1 MHPGGILGA
10 SPGATIAVDVSNT
23 SGHIGWVPRPSL
35 KEQIVDAAVETLQRH
50 GFHASS
56 VSDITQAANV
66 PKGSFSNHFKSKE
79 DLAVEALDRYWER
92 VLASAAALGEAR
104 PAAITRLKRYFRY
117 LHEISRKRD
126 YDVGCMLGNLSTEMA
141 DHSRMIRDRLAAMLG
156 SWTRAIEACVEEA
169 QADGSLRRDLDAQTI
184 SAFLLNS
191 WEGTVLRSR
200 VDKSS
205 ASFDAFEKVVFTCL
219 AP

>member
-1 MHPGGILGA
+1 M
-10 SPGATIAVDVSNT
+10 
-23 SGHIGWVPRPSL
+23 PRPSL
-35 KEQIVDAAVETLQRH
+35 KDQIVEAAVETLQRH

-56 VSDITQAANV
+56 VSDITAAAKA

-79 DLAVEALDRYWER
+79 DLAAEALDRYWQR
-92 VLASAAALGEAR
+92 VVASSAALGESR

-126 YDVGCMLGNLSTEMA
+126 YDVGCMLGNMSTEMA
-141 DHSRMIRDRLAAMLG
+141 DHSRVIRDRLAAMLG
-156 SWTRAIEACVEEA
+156 SWTHAIEACVEEA
-169 QADGSLRRDLDAQTI
+169 QADGSIRRDLDARTI
-184 SAFLLNS
+184 AAFLLNS
-191 WEGTVLRSR
+191 WEGAVLRSR
-200 VDKSS
+200 VDKTA